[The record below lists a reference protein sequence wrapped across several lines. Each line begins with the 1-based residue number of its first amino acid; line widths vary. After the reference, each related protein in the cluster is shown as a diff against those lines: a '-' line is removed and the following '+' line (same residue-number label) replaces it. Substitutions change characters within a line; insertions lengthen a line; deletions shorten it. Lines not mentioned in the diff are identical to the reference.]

1 MEGTPPQ
8 QPTEEELRA
17 QIEEQLRN
25 VRVEDLL
32 VESAASI
39 VNLTVRRIAKPDEQ
53 DLEQARI
60 GIEAVR
66 GLVDL
71 VEGEVAGQIRAALS
85 DLQLLYARASR
96 GEPLE
101 GPPEEG
107 AACEPESQ
115 PKPRLLSPRA
125 RNRASA
131 ETLDSRQRLRKH
143 NPLNSPPFFGR
154 PRAGG
159 FLHVIPPKT
168 RPDTN
173 RRILP

>member
-1 MEGTPPQ
+1 MEGTPPHE
-8 QPTEEELRA
+8 PSEEELRA
-17 QIEEQLRN
+17 HLEEQLRQ

-66 GLVDL
+66 ALVELVD
-71 VEGEVAGQIRAALS
+71 GEVAGQIRSALS

-101 GPPEEG
+101 GPGDEG
-107 AACEPESQ
+107 AAPQPEGAPQAPPARPEP
-115 PKPRLLSPRA
+115 PRTEP
-125 RNRASA
+125 
-131 ETLDSRQRLRKH
+131 
-143 NPLNSPPFFGR
+143 
-154 PRAGG
+154 
-159 FLHVIPPKT
+159 PPKLWT
-168 RPDTN
+168 PGRD
-173 RRILP
+173 

>member
-1 MEGTPPQ
+1 MEGTPHE
-8 QPTEEELRA
+8 PTEEELRA
-17 QIEEQLRN
+17 HLEEQLRN

-71 VEGEVAGQIRAALS
+71 VEGEVAGQIRSALS

-101 GPPEEG
+101 GPGDETGAPEG
-107 AACEPESQ
+107 ATGAEPQ
-115 PKPRLLSPRA
+115 P
-125 RNRASA
+125 
-131 ETLDSRQRLRKH
+131 E
-143 NPLNSPPFFGR
+143 PPQ
-154 PRAGG
+154 AGP
-159 FLHVIPPKT
+159 PPKLWT
-168 RPDTN
+168 PGRD
-173 RRILP
+173 

>member
-8 QPTEEELRA
+8 EPSEEELRA
-17 QIEEQLRN
+17 HLEEQLRQ

-32 VESAASI
+32 IESAASI

-66 GLVDL
+66 ALVDL
-71 VEGEVAGQIRAALS
+71 VEGEVAGQIRSALS

-101 GPPEEG
+101 GPGAQGGAPDPQGGAEPPPPE
-107 AACEPESQ
+107 P
-115 PKPRLLSPRA
+115 PRA
-125 RNRASA
+125 
-131 ETLDSRQRLRKH
+131 Q
-143 NPLNSPPFFGR
+143 P
-154 PRAGG
+154 
-159 FLHVIPPKT
+159 PPKLWT
-168 RPDTN
+168 PGRD
-173 RRILP
+173 

>member
-1 MEGTPPQ
+1 MEGTPE

-17 QIEEQLRN
+17 HLEEQLRN

-53 DLEQARI
+53 DLEQARV

-71 VEGEVAGQIRAALS
+71 VEGEVAGQIRSALS

-101 GPPEEG
+101 GPGGDDG
-107 AACEPESQ
+107 APDSPGPVDAPQPQAEPPQ
-115 PKPRLLSPRA
+115 
-125 RNRASA
+125 
-131 ETLDSRQRLRKH
+131 
-143 NPLNSPPFFGR
+143 
-154 PRAGG
+154 AGP
-159 FLHVIPPKT
+159 PPKLWT
-168 RPDTN
+168 PGRD
-173 RRILP
+173 

>member
-1 MEGTPPQ
+1 MEGTPPP

-53 DLEQARI
+53 DLEQARV

-66 GLVDL
+66 ALVDL

-85 DLQLLYARASR
+85 DIQLLYARASR
-96 GEPLE
+96 GEPLD
-101 GPPEEG
+101 GPPQEG
-107 AACEPESQ
+107 DGPASEAPAGAPPPQPEQPSRAEP
-115 PKPRLLSPRA
+115 
-125 RNRASA
+125 
-131 ETLDSRQRLRKH
+131 
-143 NPLNSPPFFGR
+143 
-154 PRAGG
+154 
-159 FLHVIPPKT
+159 PPKLWT
-168 RPDTN
+168 PGRD
-173 RRILP
+173 

>member
-1 MEGTPPQ
+1 MEGTPPQEPQQQ

-17 QIEEQLRN
+17 HLEEQLRQ

-66 GLVDL
+66 ALVDL
-71 VEGEVAGQIRAALS
+71 VEGEVAGQIRSALS

-101 GPPEEG
+101 GPPADEG
-107 AACEPESQ
+107 AAPPPPPPEQ
-115 PKPRLLSPRA
+115 PKSGEP
-125 RNRASA
+125 
-131 ETLDSRQRLRKH
+131 
-143 NPLNSPPFFGR
+143 
-154 PRAGG
+154 
-159 FLHVIPPKT
+159 PPKLWT
-168 RPDTN
+168 PGRD
-173 RRILP
+173 

>member
-1 MEGTPPQ
+1 MEGTPPDTAAAD

-17 QIEEQLRN
+17 HLEEQLRQ

-66 GLVDL
+66 ALVDL
-71 VEGEVAGQIRAALS
+71 VEGEVAGQIRSALS

-96 GEPLE
+96 GEPLD
-101 GPPEEG
+101 GPPQE
-107 AACEPESQ
+107 ARRSACRPSL
-115 PKPRLLSPRA
+115 KPSPRA
-125 RNRASA
+125 S
-131 ETLDSRQRLRKH
+131 
-143 NPLNSPPFFGR
+143 
-154 PRAGG
+154 
-159 FLHVIPPKT
+159 
-168 RPDTN
+168 N
-173 RRILP
+173 RRRSSGLPVGICD

>member
-1 MEGTPPQ
+1 MEGTPQ
-8 QPTEEELRA
+8 QPTEEELRGHL
-17 QIEEQLRN
+17 EEQLRN

-101 GPPEEG
+101 GPGGETEAPDAPG
-107 AACEPESQ
+107 GTDAPPPQAPQPTSQ
-115 PKPRLLSPRA
+115 QP
-125 RNRASA
+125 
-131 ETLDSRQRLRKH
+131 
-143 NPLNSPPFFGR
+143 
-154 PRAGG
+154 
-159 FLHVIPPKT
+159 PPKLWT
-168 RPDTN
+168 PGRD
-173 RRILP
+173 